1 MKLGKL
7 DKIFEQQEQ
16 MIKVKLKSDPVKKD
30 KSYEGFLVNETPKA
44 ELKMEGLLSTIGKAQ
59 SWLANKNAKLK
70 QLSTGDLTSLGG
82 NKKKKKSKQKVKPK
96 LS

>member
-70 QLSTGDLTSLGG
+70 QISTGDFTNLP
-82 NKKKKKSKQKVKPK
+82 NDKKKKKSKQKIKPK